1 MSLWEAG
8 DLGCGVICEMRSGL
22 AQPFAPLRGMMQ
34 PGSDQTAT
42 ARLVMS
48 RLGMSSLAVGL
59 AYLAEASIIIE
70 LAKKMEELR
79 VAFDASASRRT
90 DIFGSRCWE

>member
-34 PGSDQTAT
+34 PGSDKTAT
-42 ARLVMS
+42 ELE
-48 RLGMSSLAVGL
+48 MSSLAVDL
-59 AYLAEASIIIE
+59 DCPAEAPIIIE
-70 LAKKMEELR
+70 LVQEDGGAEGR
-79 VAFDASASRRT
+79 V
-90 DIFGSRCWE
+90 